1 LGALVRKKDIFSVNT
16 FISESIEDLVV
27 VKRAV
32 IHAGPVPRLE
42 AHGRSKPLS
51 NKAFSIG
58 RDKHNGV
65 IISDTKVSKL
75 HAMIRFRDGRGF
87 VRDSGSTNGT
97 YVNGTRITPNTDIEL
112 SCGDVIIVG
121 ATRLTY
127 RC

>member
-1 LGALVRKKDIFSVNT
+1 MRKKDIFSANT
-16 FISESIEDLVV
+16 FISESIDDLIV

-32 IHAGPVPRLE
+32 IHAGPLPRLE

-58 RDKHNGV
+58 RDKHNAV

-75 HAMIRFRDGRGF
+75 HATVKFRDGRGY

-97 YVNGTRITPNTDIEL
+97 YVNGKKIAPNTDVAL